1 MRFFVNL
8 LNNKTG
14 CSSLVKS
21 MKKLQKDWLTQGLI
35 DLEYKKFIVQAY
47 LQNVQR
53 HFSDKKLY
61 PDLSDLRDH
70 YENSLRF
77 RNRKGTLSA
86 SFPKDVTGI
95 DPESLTV
102 RYQSRQEDEDYM
114 AEIDSIINFA
124 LPRFGQTLTKGQQM
138 ADELAATLT
147 LTPIGMLPLRRD
159 EGYLFLHWTSHSQT
173 HIYYFNLTWAGLTL
187 PGLNLTTSRSS
198 DSQPIRTRYID
209 SVRKGIGVTYETLKL
224 DLIRRRPYLPNP
236 ATFMVESK
244 RRVPLEET
252 LLPMAEK
259 LVERQV
265 LE

>member
-1 MRFFVNL
+1 
-8 LNNKTG
+8 
-14 CSSLVKS
+14 

-35 DLEYKKFIVQAY
+35 DLEYKKFVVLAY
-47 LQNVQR
+47 LQNVQQ

-61 PDLSDLRDH
+61 PDLTELRDH
-70 YENSLRF
+70 YETGLRF

-86 SFPKDVTGI
+86 SFPKDATGI

-102 RYQSRQEDEDYM
+102 RYQPRQEDDEYLS
-114 AEIDSIINFA
+114 EIDSIIDFA
-124 LPRFGQTLTKGQQM
+124 LPRFGQALTKGQQM
-138 ADELAATLT
+138 ADELAAHLT

-159 EGYLFLHWTSHSQT
+159 EGYIFLHWTAHSQT
-173 HIYYFNLTWAGLTL
+173 HIYYFNLSWTGLTI
-187 PGLNLTTSRSS
+187 PGFTFTNTSQTG
-198 DSQPIRTRYID
+198 SQPIRTRYID
-209 SVRKGIGVTYETLKL
+209 SVRKGIGLTYETLKL

-244 RRVPLEET
+244 RRLPLEET
-252 LLPMAEK
+252 LLPMAER

>member
-1 MRFFVNL
+1 
-8 LNNKTG
+8 
-14 CSSLVKS
+14 

-35 DLEYKKFIVQAY
+35 DLEYKKFVVQAY
-47 LQNVQR
+47 LQNVQQ

-61 PDLSDLRDH
+61 PDLTDLRDH
-70 YENSLRF
+70 YESGLRF

-102 RYQSRQEDEDYM
+102 RYQARQEDDDFM
-114 AEIDSIINFA
+114 SEIDSIINFA

-138 ADELAATLT
+138 ADELAANLIV
-147 LTPIGMLPLRRD
+147 TPIGMLPLRRD

-173 HIYYFNLTWAGLTL
+173 HIYYFNLTWPHLSL
-187 PGLNLTTSRSS
+187 PGLSLTNTA
-198 DSQPIRTRYID
+198 QKGTLPIRTRYID
-209 SVRKGIGVTYETLKL
+209 SVRKGIGLTYETLKL
-224 DLIRRRPYLPNP
+224 ELIRRRPYLPNP
-236 ATFMVESK
+236 ATFMVESQ
-244 RRVPLEET
+244 RRLPLEET
-252 LLPMAEK
+252 LLPMAER